1 MTVEVSHAFVAQ
13 SILELQKAGNIESER
28 VLLWLGKRKAHDVR
42 VTEIFVPLQVANYD
56 FFSIPPS
63 SMRALLQHLR
73 EKELMVAAQMHS
85 HPEEAFHSQADDR
98 WAIVRHE
105 GALSIVLPY
114 FARTS
119 SVENFLETSATFAL
133 SAQNEWRRVSSARLA
148 NHLRV
153 Q

>member
-1 MTVEVSHAFVAQ
+1 MTVEVTRGLVAQ
-13 SILELQKAGNIESER
+13 SILELQKAGRIESER
-28 VLLWLGKRKAHDVR
+28 VLLWLGKRKGEGIR
-42 VTEIFVPLQVANYD
+42 VTEIFVPHQVANYD
-56 FFSIPPS
+56 FFSIPPT

-73 EKELMVAAQMHS
+73 EKSLMVAAQVHS

-114 FARTS
+114 FARKS

-133 SAQNEWRRVSSARLA
+133 SAQNEWRRVSSARLT
-148 NHLRV
+148 NHLTV